1 MRKKIASWILFILGG
16 IAIFLGLSALLTLSA
31 ADRNLIA
38 IAMISGLFLLGGSF
52 ILSALYILKCQKF
65 WKKSILTI
73 LVSFMISLIFLVYA
87 LMVTPSDITDI
98 PQSVGIKWEL
108 NRNDIDK
115 EESNLGKMKWYSSLS
130 EALQDTSSIHSKEGY
145 SYYKKRGSLLDKQI
159 LSAENTTKINLYYS
173 INDNHYALVR
183 LYQRNKSYS
192 KPYDF
197 TLISCKN
204 CRLHWPYRYDLDDSV
219 AESIIDSIVDNN
231 INLKDSQNIIISGV
245 WDNKKEL
252 KSLRIDGKALDK
264 IKPVRKGS
272 RYYYWFFHSDSFA
285 AKLKKINFTKFTYEE
300 MIKTLSISYTKDQ

>member
-108 NRNDIDK
+108 NRNDMDK

-145 SYYKKRGSLLDKQI
+145 SYYKKRGSLLDK
-159 LSAENTTKINLYYS
+159 
-173 INDNHYALVR
+173 
-183 LYQRNKSYS
+183 
-192 KPYDF
+192 
-197 TLISCKN
+197 
-204 CRLHWPYRYDLDDSV
+204 
-219 AESIIDSIVDNN
+219 
-231 INLKDSQNIIISGV
+231 
-245 WDNKKEL
+245 
-252 KSLRIDGKALDK
+252 
-264 IKPVRKGS
+264 
-272 RYYYWFFHSDSFA
+272 
-285 AKLKKINFTKFTYEE
+285 
-300 MIKTLSISYTKDQ
+300 